1 MRTGPRWL
9 ARQQAACAQAQGCA
23 HQLPRASNQTVGCVR
38 TVHARPAFVG
48 WPACVA
54 HHDQALRRAQWGN
67 RRGRGRAGG
76 RAGFT
81 PSGGGRFSTNMCA
94 CEASGLQSG
103 ARTGAGH
110 AYLVAAPLHVIVEWL
125 AAGRPAS
132 VGITAAVLAV
142 DVLALHGGA
151 SDGSR
156 RDLGQWP
163 AAGKGGNEWIRPQ
176 SQPTGGL
183 VPTSALHCVTSI

>member
-1 MRTGPRWL
+1 
-9 ARQQAACAQAQGCA
+9 
-23 HQLPRASNQTVGCVR
+23 
-38 TVHARPAFVG
+38 
-48 WPACVA
+48 
-54 HHDQALRRAQWGN
+54 
-67 RRGRGRAGG
+67 
-76 RAGFT
+76 
-81 PSGGGRFSTNMCA
+81 MCA
-94 CEASGLQSG
+94 CEASGLKSV

-163 AAGKGGNEWIRPQ
+163 AAGKGGNEWICPQ

-183 VPTSALHCVTSI
+183 VPTSALHRVTSTKELPSTVGRTGMSGEHAVKRPHLFTFTGA